1 MAWTS
6 FLSAAGV
13 IHQRAAVYAKLLMWH
28 GATPSSM
35 WLFTGQDIFQ
45 MGICDY
51 RDIRMI
57 QEHAHLL
64 HAMHRS
70 SAMAEDRLGMS
81 GYPGAFDVASA
92 QQDGSRGLGHNTRR
106 RNKRWVRANDHHDQ
120 SGFITTSLNLRSA
133 AGESSVKQRLG
144 WHYWRFDTCVVVMHN
159 VTRQKLPDTLI
170 GKVWGS
176 NCDSLFSIKDRLL
189 LVLVLYLWQVKNIK
203 YKWQRHGILGAYL
216 MLCVIFASS
225 IFLWV
230 FQC

>member
-70 SAMAEDRLGMS
+70 SAMAVSFEHVVVGPPRCGREEEYDDKVECQKSDLESAEEKTQVS
-81 GYPGAFDVASA
+81 GSVPLHFGFEHIGPNSVCPQTSLEMGDPGAKALPPSSQLIQA
-92 QQDGSRGLGHNTRR
+92 AKPLRR
-106 RNKRWVRANDHHDQ
+106 AD
-120 SGFITTSLNLRSA
+120 FA
-133 AGESSVKQRLG
+133 AP
-144 WHYWRFDTCVVVMHN
+144 
-159 VTRQKLPDTLI
+159 VTE
-170 GKVWGS
+170 
-176 NCDSLFSIKDRLL
+176 
-189 LVLVLYLWQVKNIK
+189 
-203 YKWQRHGILGAYL
+203 
-216 MLCVIFASS
+216 
-225 IFLWV
+225 
-230 FQC
+230 